1 MIIIFSSTDYDQHGC
16 NNDIRNSNDFW
27 ILSIHYE
34 SRECHCTNGMRPFC
48 MAHSVH
54 EYHINSHSLQQFIN
68 GWSTISFL
76 KRVPLGKCQVNY
88 HAVSYSIAGEKDS
101 TNCARYNQ
109 LLPWYGHYPIGEEN
123 RCDYKK
129 VASILLVIHYAFF
142 SISSSISWANYLS
155 KRTNAIQ
162 LSVAVYSRLIGLYFL
177 MYVGD
182 VWVELALFSRGWN
195 IS

>member
-1 MIIIFSSTDYDQHGC
+1 MISTGATMTYA
-16 NNDIRNSNDFW
+16 
-27 ILSIHYE
+27 ILTTFEYCQFIMKVG
-34 SRECHCTNGMRPFC
+34 CHCTNGMRPFC

-129 VASILLVIHYAFF
+129 VVSILLVIHYAFF
-142 SISSSISWANYLS
+142 QFHHQSVEPTISANVPTLSNCQLRSIH
-155 KRTNAIQ
+155 
-162 LSVAVYSRLIGLYFL
+162 
-177 MYVGD
+177 
-182 VWVELALFSRGWN
+182 VWLVFTF
-195 IS
+195 

>member
-1 MIIIFSSTDYDQHGC
+1 MIITDYDQHEC

-101 TNCARYNQ
+101 ANRARYNQ
-109 LLPWYGHYPIGEEN
+109 LLPWYGHYPIGEWGESMWLQKSGFYFA
-123 RCDYKK
+123 CY
-129 VASILLVIHYAFF
+129 SLCFF

-177 MYVGD
+177 MYVSD